1 MERSTGASESHVKEG
16 TLAAV
21 AVFSNARRWEKEG
34 RIIRSYE
41 WIRYASLKGLRVTGG
56 MGKLLNAFI
65 SEVRPDDIMSYA
77 DTDYPDG
84 GDAYRQLG
92 FIQESTKECNGHLN
106 IKYRLRPILTHITE

>member
-1 MERSTGASESHVKEG
+1 
-16 TLAAV
+16 
-21 AVFSNARRWEKEG
+21 
-34 RIIRSYE
+34 
-41 WIRYASLKGLRVTGG
+41 

-77 DTDYPDG
+77 DTEYPDG

-92 FIQESTKECNGHLN
+92 FIRESTKECNGHLN